1 MSHAAT
7 PELLVSGNGINVAPE
22 GDFNDS
28 KEQRWGG
35 GGGALSGFHILSEIP
50 VIVQRIGGDTWRSLI
65 DIMSR

>member
-35 GGGALSGFHILSEIP
+35 GEPFQGFTSF
-50 VIVQRIGGDTWRSLI
+50 QKSQ
-65 DIMSR
+65 